1 MPAVKSAASPAATRR
16 AWLIGAGALWAT
28 PVAWAT
34 PNSRIISIGGALTET
49 LYALGAQGELVGV
62 DTTSLFPEAARQL
75 PSVGYARALSA
86 EGVLSLRPTLVVA
99 TQEAGPPTVLRQI
112 ESARAPLVLLD
123 ADHRFEGVLA
133 RTQRL
138 AALCGR
144 ADAGRALVADLQRG
158 WAQVQDQAAR
168 RAAAGQ
174 PAPRVL
180 FVLSHSMA
188 QVRVSGSGT
197 SADAMLRYAGAVNV
211 LGSVDGYKPLT
222 PEAAIAAAPDVI
234 LATEQG
240 LQAAGGINGLLKAP
254 GLAQTPAG
262 RTRRVVA
269 LDALLLLGFGPRLP
283 QAVAALADALHSK
296 AA

>member
-1 MPAVKSAASPAATRR
+1 MPALTRGTTRR
-16 AWLIGAGALWAT
+16 AWLIGAGASWAA
-28 PVAWAT
+28 PAAWAAGAA
-34 PNSRIISIGGALTET
+34 SERRIVSVGGALTET
-49 LYALGAQGELVGV
+49 LYALGAQGDLVGA

-99 TQEAGPPTVLRQI
+99 SQEAGPPAVLRQI
-112 ESARAPLVLLD
+112 EAARVPLALLD
-123 ADHRFEGVLA
+123 ADHRFEGVMA

-138 AALCGR
+138 AELCGR
-144 ADAGRALVADLQRG
+144 VEAGRVLAAELQQR
-158 WAQVQDQAAR
+158 WAQTQDQVAR
-168 RAAAGQ
+168 RAASGK

-197 SADAMLRYAGAVNV
+197 AADAMLRYAGTVNV
-211 LGSVDGYKPLT
+211 LASVDGYKPLT

-240 LQAAGGINGLLKAP
+240 LQAAGGIDGLLKAP

-262 RTRRVVA
+262 RARRVVA
-269 LDALLLLGFGPRLP
+269 LEALLLLGFGPRLP
-283 QAVAALADALHSK
+283 QAVAALGDVLHGK